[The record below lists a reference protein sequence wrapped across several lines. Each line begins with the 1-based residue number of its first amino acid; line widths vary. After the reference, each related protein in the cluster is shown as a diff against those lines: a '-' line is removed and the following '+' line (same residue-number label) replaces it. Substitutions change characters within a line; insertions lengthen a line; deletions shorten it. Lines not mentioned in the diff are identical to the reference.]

1 MALEVRCSHR
11 VRKNETYGT
20 IAMEKGAETKAKKG
34 CKMILQAQ
42 WTWNFGFLEAP
53 LYICHWTPSNT
64 CINVCS
70 QVRGFPSG
78 TSGKES
84 TCLPPDAETW
94 VWSLRQEDPLQ
105 EGLATHYTI
114 LAWRIPKDR
123 GGWWATVHGIEQSCT
138 RLKQRS
144 MHTTLQM
151 RELTQR
157 GHIIC
162 SSS

>member
-42 WTWNFGFLEAP
+42 WTWNFG
-53 LYICHWTPSNT
+53 
-64 CINVCS
+64 S

-94 VWSLRQEDPLQ
+94 V
-105 EGLATHYTI
+105 
-114 LAWRIPKDR
+114 
-123 GGWWATVHGIEQSCT
+123 
-138 RLKQRS
+138 
-144 MHTTLQM
+144 
-151 RELTQR
+151 
-157 GHIIC
+157 
-162 SSS
+162 